1 MKKRTFKR
9 TLCLVL
15 SLVLITAT
23 MSTMNVFAATTAN
36 QYAYSIGCDHG
47 SWAWL
52 LGGYEGDFTD
62 NVDYAATCYG
72 MIGSITSSYKNYEP
86 TYSYMRGNNP
96 DGTRRIASK
105 IVFLNG
111 HANYDCLIHN
121 HSNDDGDYATG
132 VYIGNDYNSTSGYK
146 YAGFGSTNMSTCDHI
161 SLVGCSTA
169 SNGDYNITWKAVN
182 KGANSALG
190 FTDSIHSRSSAG
202 ETWLEKYNDGLANGY
217 TISRCVT
224 YATGFSSGSDLATYA
239 KIYGNSSNTVTDSK
253 STTASPFN
261 AVTTNISTRGIEN
274 AVEVKPDGTS
284 RLTSSL
290 VVAIKKL
297 DANFDLTDYRMTVNM
312 FAPQDGNGMITFTYY
327 MDDTV
332 KTNKGFVAVIENNVI
347 VEVFANDVAT
357 KEQKGELNTKAISE
371 ANLVTLTKNHKAS
384 KSALAIDTT
393 KTVVKTTENYYYDY
407 LTGKLVCEE
416 SVFYSITEADGAIVD
431 YTVETVLN

>member
-121 HSNDDGDYATG
+121 HRNDDGDYATG

-202 ETWLEKYNDGLANGY
+202 ETWLEK
-217 TISRCVT
+217 
-224 YATGFSSGSDLATYA
+224 
-239 KIYGNSSNTVTDSK
+239 
-253 STTASPFN
+253 
-261 AVTTNISTRGIEN
+261 
-274 AVEVKPDGTS
+274 
-284 RLTSSL
+284 
-290 VVAIKKL
+290 
-297 DANFDLTDYRMTVNM
+297 
-312 FAPQDGNGMITFTYY
+312 
-327 MDDTV
+327 
-332 KTNKGFVAVIENNVI
+332 
-347 VEVFANDVAT
+347 
-357 KEQKGELNTKAISE
+357 
-371 ANLVTLTKNHKAS
+371 
-384 KSALAIDTT
+384 
-393 KTVVKTTENYYYDY
+393 
-407 LTGKLVCEE
+407 
-416 SVFYSITEADGAIVD
+416 
-431 YTVETVLN
+431 

>member
-161 SLVGCSTA
+161 SLVVCSTA

-290 VVAIKKL
+290 VAAIKKL
-297 DANFDLTDYRMTVNM
+297 DVNFDLADYRMTVNM
-312 FAPQDGNGMITFTYY
+312 FAPHVQLLYGR
-327 MDDTV
+327 
-332 KTNKGFVAVIENNVI
+332 
-347 VEVFANDVAT
+347 
-357 KEQKGELNTKAISE
+357 
-371 ANLVTLTKNHKAS
+371 
-384 KSALAIDTT
+384 
-393 KTVVKTTENYYYDY
+393 
-407 LTGKLVCEE
+407 
-416 SVFYSITEADGAIVD
+416 YS
-431 YTVETVLN
+431 